1 MEQLLSVA
9 EHNYVEHIYTLHH
22 EMGGATTQALT
33 DRMGVKLPSA
43 TAMIKHLAHDPAG
56 PYVTHT
62 PYRGV
67 ELTLRRE
74 IAAHELLRRLQLLER
89 FLVEQLDISWDQAH
103 LEADLLEHLISG
115 ALEERITA
123 KLAAVTNA
131 PGQATARS

>member
-9 EHNYVEHIYTLHH
+9 EQNYLKHIYTLQHQ
-22 EMGGATTQALT
+22 MGGATTQALA
-33 DRMGVKLPSA
+33 DRMGVKPPSA

-67 ELTLRRE
+67 ELTPRGE
-74 IAAHELLRRLQLLER
+74 IAARELLRRLRLLER
-89 FLVEQLDISWDQAH
+89 FLVEQLDMSWDQAQV
-103 LEADLLEHLISG
+103 EADLLEHVISG